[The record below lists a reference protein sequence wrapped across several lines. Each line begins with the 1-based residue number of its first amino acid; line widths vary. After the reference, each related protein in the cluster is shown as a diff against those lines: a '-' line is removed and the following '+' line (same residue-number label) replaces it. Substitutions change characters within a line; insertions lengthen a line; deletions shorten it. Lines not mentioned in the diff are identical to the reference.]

1 MNKRLKPKARRA
13 QILDTALKLA
23 SETHYL
29 KVTQSQ
35 IADELSI
42 SASLVLS
49 YFGTM
54 DNLRYNII
62 TLASETENR
71 QILAQVASVGK
82 KLIRQ
87 RVCK

>member
-1 MNKRLKPKARRA
+1 MNKRLKPKERRA